1 MEGVRFNA
9 NFNLPLEQSKNA
21 RQVAEAYHKA
31 KSERYKNANPELV
44 KAVEDLLGKP
54 KAVTPNVEDW
64 SKDVESTAKALESVD
79 KNKLKLVTQKQIDIL
94 PISNK
99 KSFNFLKQKQFGDDF
114 ANKAL
119 GEFSDKDGNRYY
131 IRKKANQ
138 DIFEVF
144 DANDLDNQVE
154 NGGAILPKN
163 VAIAAFDTSKAL
175 GDNGYFSGFKESESI
190 KVSPEYRRKGIATA
204 ITKFAEK
211 TYNKPYRPTDLVS
224 SEMKGF
230 LSSYLPTPKC
240 YFRSLPQ
247 SESGW
252 QQP

>member
-1 MEGVRFNA
+1 MLFRSGFPVTIERQIEVGVK
-9 NFNLPLEQSKNA
+9 LPKDIVEEFK
-21 RQVAEAYHKA
+21 

-131 IRKKANQ
+131 IRKKQ
-138 DIFEVF
+138 
-144 DANDLDNQVE
+144 
-154 NGGAILPKN
+154 
-163 VAIAAFDTSKAL
+163 
-175 GDNGYFSGFKESESI
+175 I
-190 KVSPEYRRKGIATA
+190 KIYLR
-204 ITKFAEK
+204 
-211 TYNKPYRPTDLVS
+211 
-224 SEMKGF
+224 F
-230 LSSYLPTPKC
+230 LM
-240 YFRSLPQ
+240 Q
-247 SESGW
+247 MI
-252 QQP
+252 